1 MHTIIV
7 NLLDNRK
14 HRELDGCPMNSQ
26 KSKRTGKKY
35 AQLVETAKGL
45 FLKHGIKRVTVEEIC
60 EKASVSKVTFY
71 KYFSDKIQVAR
82 IIVDQL
88 NDEGFSKFDEIN
100 RLDLPYPDK
109 VDLMTQWRVAFFS
122 QMAPE
127 FIEDVLVFEDIHQ
140 EVQKRYLRNI
150 VEAQEKGEIRPDL
163 SPELILLVTEKL
175 NEIVKDGSWKAIFT
189 DFNAF
194 QRQIRKMY
202 YYGLLENQ

>member
-1 MHTIIV
+1 MHTNIV
-7 NLLDNRK
+7 NLRDNRK
-14 HRELDGCPMNSQ
+14 YCKQDSCALNSQ
-26 KSKRTGKKY
+26 KSKRTVKKY

-71 KYFSDKIQVAR
+71 KYFSDKTQLAR

-100 RLDLPYPDK
+100 RLDLPYPEK
-109 VDLMTQWRVAFFS
+109 VDLMTQWRAAFFS
-122 QMAPE
+122 QMAAE

-150 VEAQEKGEIRPDL
+150 TDAQAKGEIRPDL

-175 NEIVKDGSWKAIFT
+175 NDIVKDGSWKAIFT
-189 DFNAF
+189 DFNEF

-202 YYGLLENQ
+202 YYGLLENK

>member
-1 MHTIIV
+1 
-7 NLLDNRK
+7 
-14 HRELDGCPMNSQ
+14 MNNQ
-26 KSKRTGKKY
+26 KSKRAGKKY

-71 KYFSDKIQVAR
+71 KYFSDKMQLAR

-100 RLDLPYPDK
+100 QLDLPYPEK
-109 VDLMTQWRVAFFS
+109 VDLMTQWRAAFFS
-122 QMAPE
+122 QMATE
-127 FIEDVLVFEDIHQ
+127 FIEDVFVFEDIHQ

-150 VEAQEKGEIRPDL
+150 TDAQEKGEIRPDL

-189 DFNAF
+189 DFNEF

-202 YYGLLENQ
+202 YYGLLENK

>member
-1 MHTIIV
+1 
-7 NLLDNRK
+7 
-14 HRELDGCPMNSQ
+14 MNNQ
-26 KSKRTGKKY
+26 KSKRTVKKH
-35 AQLVETAKGL
+35 AQLIETAKGL

-71 KYFSDKIQVAR
+71 KYFSDKMQLAR

-88 NDEGFSKFDEIN
+88 NDEGFSKYDEIN
-100 RLDLPYPDK
+100 RLDLPYPEK
-109 VDLMTQWRVAFFS
+109 VDLMTQWRAAFFS
-122 QMAPE
+122 QMAAE

-150 VEAQEKGEIRPDL
+150 TDAQEKGEIRPDL

-189 DFNAF
+189 DFNEF

-202 YYGLLENQ
+202 YYGLLEN

>member
-1 MHTIIV
+1 MEKV
-7 NLLDNRK
+7 AR
-14 HRELDGCPMNSQ
+14 
-26 KSKRTGKKY
+26 
-35 AQLVETAKGL
+35 LVETAKGL

-71 KYFSDKIQVAR
+71 KYFSDKTQLAR

-109 VDLMTQWRVAFFS
+109 VDMMTQWRAAFFS

-150 VEAQEKGEIRPDL
+150 VDAQEKGEIRPDL
-163 SPELILLVTEKL
+163 SPELVLLVTEKL

-202 YYGLLENQ
+202 YYGLLENK

>member
-1 MHTIIV
+1 
-7 NLLDNRK
+7 L
-14 HRELDGCPMNSQ
+14 NSQ
-26 KSKRTGKKY
+26 KSKRAEKKY
-35 AQLVETAKGL
+35 TQLVETAKGL

-71 KYFSDKIQVAR
+71 KYFSDKMQLAH

-88 NDEGFSKFDEIN
+88 NDEGFLKFDEIN
-100 RLDLPYPDK
+100 RLDLPYPEK
-109 VDLMTQWRVAFFS
+109 VDLMTQWRAAFFS
-122 QMAPE
+122 QMAPD

-150 VEAQEKGEIRPDL
+150 ADAQAKGEIRPDL
-163 SPELILLVTEKL
+163 SPEFILLVTEKL
-175 NEIVKDGSWKAIFT
+175 NEIVKDGSWKAIFV
-189 DFNAF
+189 DFNEF

>member
-1 MHTIIV
+1 
-7 NLLDNRK
+7 
-14 HRELDGCPMNSQ
+14 MNTQ
-26 KSKRTGKKY
+26 KTKRAGKKY

-71 KYFSDKIQVAR
+71 KYFPDKMQLAR

-88 NDEGFSKFDEIN
+88 NDEGFLKFDEIN
-100 RLDLPYPDK
+100 RLDLPYPEK
-109 VDLMTQWRVAFFS
+109 VDLMTQWRAVFFS

-127 FIEDVLVFEDIHQ
+127 FIEEVLVFEDIHQ

-150 VEAQEKGEIRPDL
+150 TDAQEKGEIRPDL
-163 SPELILLVTEKL
+163 SPEFILLVTEKL

-189 DFNAF
+189 DFNEF

-202 YYGLLENQ
+202 YYGLLDDK